1 MIKHLYIKNF
11 ILIDELDLDFE
22 SGFSVFTGETGAGK
36 SILINAISMLCADRS
51 SASLVKQGKDK
62 AIIEGTFEFP
72 DESHAVA
79 VLKEAGFEVEEQTTF
94 TREISASGK
103 STVRI
108 DHRMASLSLLKD
120 CLGDSIDIHGQ
131 RDNAYLLN
139 NAVHINLLDQYL
151 SLQKERDETARL
163 FDIYSALVKEKEDA
177 LSETYNESDLDYF
190 QSQVEEIEAASLR
203 EGEEEQLRE
212 KEKQYKQIKDS
223 YEKVSQIFNI
233 YDSSLSDNLYE
244 LHHLFSTLPETDDT
258 LPLANTVSNAYYDL
272 SDAMASLHDIYDD
285 NTVSEEEINEI
296 QERLFTLQRLKRKYG
311 RTIGDILAT
320 ADELRDKI
328 SQITHR
334 QEYLEK
340 KNKEI
345 QKAFDSFNKAAVSLS
360 EKRRNGAGELDEKIR
375 SNLKDLML
383 ENARFMTQID
393 NAKPS
398 RNGIDKV
405 EFMISMNPGEP
416 LRPLAK
422 TASGGELSRVM
433 LGLKDIFAKLQG
445 TETIIF
451 DEIDTGVSGPVATAI
466 GKKMRSLSRN
476 TQVFS
481 VTHLAQVASCAK
493 HHYFVSKSTDG
504 EKTITSVRLLNPQE
518 RIEQIALIS
527 SGEVTAASK
536 KAARELLKRNHN

>member
-1 MIKHLYIKNF
+1 MRRSF
-11 ILIDELDLDFE
+11 
-22 SGFSVFTGETGAGK
+22 FSLA
-36 SILINAISMLCADRS
+36 R
-51 SASLVKQGKDK
+51 QGKDK

-79 VLKEAGFEVEEQTTF
+79 VLKEAGFEVEDQTTF

-244 LHHLFSTLPETDDT
+244 LHHLFSTLPETDGK
-258 LPLANTVSNAYYDL
+258 
-272 SDAMASLHDIYDD
+272 HC
-285 NTVSEEEINEI
+285 
-296 QERLFTLQRLKRKYG
+296 QQC
-311 RTIGDILAT
+311 IL
-320 ADELRDKI
+320 
-328 SQITHR
+328 
-334 QEYLEK
+334 
-340 KNKEI
+340 
-345 QKAFDSFNKAAVSLS
+345 
-360 EKRRNGAGELDEKIR
+360 
-375 SNLKDLML
+375 
-383 ENARFMTQID
+383 
-393 NAKPS
+393 
-398 RNGIDKV
+398 
-405 EFMISMNPGEP
+405 
-416 LRPLAK
+416 
-422 TASGGELSRVM
+422 
-433 LGLKDIFAKLQG
+433 
-445 TETIIF
+445 
-451 DEIDTGVSGPVATAI
+451 
-466 GKKMRSLSRN
+466 
-476 TQVFS
+476 
-481 VTHLAQVASCAK
+481 
-493 HHYFVSKSTDG
+493 
-504 EKTITSVRLLNPQE
+504 
-518 RIEQIALIS
+518 
-527 SGEVTAASK
+527 
-536 KAARELLKRNHN
+536 